1 MTELEKGKALFAK
14 QDFEGAIIVLSEFLT
29 SNPDNADALYTR
41 GISYRKI
48 EKYDASINDLT
59 AILKRLPE
67 EATLLCDR
75 GISHFKNKNI
85 EAALKDMNKAVELE
99 PENPFRY
106 SSRAYIRTRSDVN
119 GAIADYEKAVELDPK
134 DEISYNNLG
143 LLHENAGRMKAAK
156 KNFKKSNEASGY
168 DPDKRQEEINK
179 EDKEAEKSE
188 HINNLEVQENHD
200 SLGKTMLSVFT
211 SKTARQ
217 EYFHFVKSIFTK
229 KS

>member
-1 MTELEKGKALFAK
+1 MTGLEKGKALFEK
-14 QDFEGAIIVLSEFLT
+14 QDFEAAITTLTDFLV

-48 EKYDASINDLT
+48 ENYDASVNDLS
-59 AILKRLPE
+59 AILKRLPD

-99 PENPFRY
+99 PDNPFRY

-119 GAIADYEKAVELDPK
+119 GAMVDYEKAIELDPK

-143 LLHENAGRMKAAK
+143 LLQENAGRMKAAK
-156 KNFKKSNEASGY
+156 KNFKKSNEAIGY
-168 DPDKRQEEINK
+168 DPDKRQEKI
-179 EDKEAEKSE
+179 DKENQNLEKTE
-188 HINNLEVQENHD
+188 HINNLEVQENND
-200 SLGKTMLSVFT
+200 SLGKTMLNVFT
-211 SKTARQ
+211 SKVTRK
-217 EYFHFVKSIFTK
+217 EYFQFVKSIFTK
-229 KS
+229 K